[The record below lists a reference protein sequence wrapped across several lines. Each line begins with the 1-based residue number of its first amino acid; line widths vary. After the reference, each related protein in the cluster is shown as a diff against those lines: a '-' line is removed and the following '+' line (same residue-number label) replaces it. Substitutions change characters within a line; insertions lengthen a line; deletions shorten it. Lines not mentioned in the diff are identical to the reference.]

1 MSEAQQLKG
10 IWDAALVSLQETNGF
25 SNAIMTLWFN
35 ELEIVLL
42 TDSSVV
48 LNIKSNF
55 KCQIIKS
62 KYLDHISRALEDVLK
77 YPVTVDVRSTEDQ
90 EHEIEKARG
99 FTFKRASSSLSD
111 EKKSPSDASYAK
123 EESYGI
129 GALSD
134 SKREGSFSFSGNL
147 SSDNG
152 IIESSEKEKTQGD
165 SSLSSIYL
173 SGDKSSSDYD
183 KLSHSEKA
191 KTLEK
196 LISNDNDDSYFSVVG
211 KSKVLNYAN
220 LHSYKE
226 YTFDTFVVGKSNEF
240 ARAAAMSVANNPSK
254 EYNPLFIYGPSG
266 LGKTHLLCAIID
278 RISKNFPDYKIVSVK
293 GEDFTNQMIDSI
305 SRGITS
311 EFRDK
316 YRKSDVLLIDDIQFI
331 AGKDSTQEEF
341 FHTFNSLYEDHKQII
356 LTSDRPPKDIKL
368 LENRL
373 KTRFESGLIAD
384 IQPPDIELRT
394 AILKKKSESLGL
406 SIPPDVLSY
415 IADNLKNNVRQL
427 EGAVKRIGA
436 QNMLTGS
443 DITVDLAIKCISD
456 MLTGSEPVSVTV
468 DKVID
473 AVASH
478 YCVSADD
485 IKSKKRTS
493 NIASARHVAI
503 YLIRN
508 MTTMSLPA
516 IGRVFSRDHSTI
528 MNSLDTVESKIKSN
542 PETEKEIKEL
552 IRVIKE

>member
-1 MSEAQQLKG
+1 MSEAQQFKG
-10 IWDAALVSLQETNGF
+10 IWEAALKSLQETNGF

-42 TDSSVV
+42 TDSMAV
-48 LNIKSNF
+48 LSIKSNF

-62 KYLDHISRALEDVLK
+62 KYLSHISRALEDVLK
-77 YPVTVDVRSTEDQ
+77 YPVAVDIRSTEAQ
-90 EHEIEKARG
+90 EHELEKA
-99 FTFKRASSSLSD
+99 KDSSYLQGAFSKS
-111 EKKSPSDASYAK
+111 EKT
-123 EESYGI
+123 
-129 GALSD
+129 SD
-134 SKREGSFSFSGNL
+134 SDIETPSGGAENHDL
-147 SSDNG
+147 S
-152 IIESSEKEKTQGD
+152 ESSENGLKAHGGMSHAEKT
-165 SSLSSIYL
+165 
-173 SGDKSSSDYD
+173 
-183 KLSHSEKA
+183 

-196 LISNDNDDSYFSVVG
+196 LISNEGDEPYFSVVG
-211 KSKVLNYAN
+211 SSKVLNYAN

-240 ARAAAMSVANNPSK
+240 ARAAAMSVANNPSN

-278 RISKNFPDYKIVSVK
+278 RISKKFPDYKIVSVK

-305 SRGITS
+305 SRGITA

-384 IQPPDIELRT
+384 IQPPDVELRT

-406 SIPPDVLSY
+406 NIPPEVLSY
-415 IADNLKNNVRQL
+415 IADNLKSNVRQL

-443 DITVDLAIKCISD
+443 EITVDLAIKCISD

-478 YCVSADD
+478 YCVSAED

-542 PETEKEIKEL
+542 PETDQEIKEL
-552 IRVIKE
+552 IRIIKE

>member
-10 IWDAALVSLQETNGF
+10 IWEDTLKILQETNGF

-48 LNIKSNF
+48 LSIKSNF

-62 KYLDHISRALEDVLK
+62 KYLSHISRALEDVLK
-77 YPVTVDVRSTEDQ
+77 YPVAVDIRSTEDQ
-90 EHEIEKARG
+90 EHEIEKARDSLKISNDNRG
-99 FTFKRASSSLSD
+99 FHFSSKGSPDLKDIQKDDIQNISLS
-111 EKKSPSDASYAK
+111 EKKAEDNTDYSYK
-123 EESYGI
+123 NESQ
-129 GALSD
+129 SH
-134 SKREGSFSFSGNL
+134 
-147 SSDNG
+147 
-152 IIESSEKEKTQGD
+152 
-165 SSLSSIYL
+165 
-173 SGDKSSSDYD
+173 YD
-183 KLSHSEKA
+183 KLSNFEKT

-196 LISNDNDDSYFSVVG
+196 LISSVSSNGDEPYFSVVG

-240 ARAAAMSVANNPSK
+240 ARAAAMSVANNPSN

-278 RISKNFPDYKIVSVK
+278 RISQNFPDYKIVSVK

-305 SRGITS
+305 SRGITA

-384 IQPPDIELRT
+384 IQPPDVELRT

-406 SIPPDVLSY
+406 NIPPDVLSY
-415 IADNLKNNVRQL
+415 IADNLKSNVRQL

-552 IRVIKE
+552 IRIIKE